1 MLNSVL
7 SQSTFLYVDLLL
19 QVHTFLTMSSLM
31 AVGPTTYNT
40 LTFTKSSLH
49 QTDRNS
55 FYSSYSC
62 LDNKD
67 AAMNAALAPGYP
79 AYTKQNCELAVKQAG
94 VLCCYLSAG
103 FFRPVTSKNSA
114 TGRICFAYS
123 ARATKFHM
131 ARPKD
136 DMYVGGTL

>member
-1 MLNSVL
+1 MLSL
-7 SQSTFLYVDLLL
+7 FLDVDLLL

-55 FYSSYSC
+55 FYASYSC
-62 LDNKD
+62 LDNTD
-67 AAMNAALAPGYP
+67 AATNAALAPGYP

-94 VLCCYLSAG
+94 VLCLPYLSRI
-103 FFRPVTSKNSA
+103 FRPVPSK
-114 TGRICFAYS
+114 
-123 ARATKFHM
+123 K
-131 ARPKD
+131 
-136 DMYVGGTL
+136 

>member
-1 MLNSVL
+1 VCAGFYKWNAEQSL
-7 SQSTFLYVDLLL
+7 SLSLFLSLSIFLYCALLL

-62 LDNKD
+62 LDNTD

-94 VLCCYLSAG
+94 VLCFAISQQDFSASN
-103 FFRPVTSKNSA
+103 VK
-114 TGRICFAYS
+114 
-123 ARATKFHM
+123 KFG
-131 ARPKD
+131 D
-136 DMYVGGTL
+136 GENLFWL